1 MHYAEIEINKYNV
14 YDLLMAASQFGLQH
28 LENVCIEYY
37 IGKRDSKDNFLLP
50 TGTVSLDN
58 LSSDRR
64 CIDKMSDL
72 WTIISSTV
80 FQKYSSVVKQWLF
93 GKWVD
98 EERTIPNTRR
108 VKVNSAFLK
117 CEAPIL
123 SYQLLK
129 DVVLKTDYVHNLGV
143 EKTIAEEISDWENY
157 IPNEDVY
164 AYLIGEWYKFQL
176 ETVKADKATIDQQ
189 IKVLAHMI
197 NWMVVTD
204 QCMKKFCENVPILKS
219 EVESIKNS
227 KPNPEYVPVPRE
239 YSHIYT
245 CPELPY
251 YDHAMANWQYVL
263 KKEQFCGYKLLGD
276 IKRVQIYFPCRER
289 DYTKMINT
297 FYIMPNLE
305 EIVLYGNMSD
315 EECNDLV
322 EVLRNDDLL
331 SLTTINCQNEETLS
345 ATSIKALEGLKGSAH
360 CPKLSKIVPRS

>member
-1 MHYAEIEINKYNV
+1 
-14 YDLLMAASQFGLQH
+14 MAASLFGLEH
-28 LENVCIEYY
+28 LESVCIEYY
-37 IGKRDSKDNFLLP
+37 IGKRDAEGNFLLP
-50 TGTVSLDN
+50 TGPVSLDN

-72 WTIISSTV
+72 WAIISSPV
-80 FQKYSSVVKQWLF
+80 YQKYSPVVKQWLF

-123 SYQLLK
+123 SYQLLR
-129 DVVLKTDYVHNLGV
+129 DVVLRTDYVHNLGV
-143 EKTIAEEISDWENY
+143 QNTITEEVSDWENY

-176 ETVKADKATIDQQ
+176 ETVKADKATVDVQ
-189 IKVLAHMI
+189 IKDLAHMI

-204 QCMKKFCENVPILKS
+204 ACLQKFCQNVPILKS
-219 EVESIKNS
+219 EVEAIKNS
-227 KPNPEYVPVPRE
+227 QPNAEYKPIPRE
-239 YSHIYT
+239 YSHVYT

-251 YDHAMANWQYVL
+251 YDHAMANWQYIL
-263 KKEQFCGYKLLGD
+263 KKEQFCGYKLLSD
-276 IKRVQIYFPCRER
+276 IKKVQIYFPCRER

-315 EECNDLV
+315 EECNELV
-322 EVLRNDDLL
+322 EVLRKDDLL
-331 SLTTINCQNEETLS
+331 NLTTINCEGEKTLS
-345 ATSIKALEGLKGSAH
+345 ATCIKELEGLKASTH
-360 CPKLSKIVPRS
+360 CPKLNKIVPRK